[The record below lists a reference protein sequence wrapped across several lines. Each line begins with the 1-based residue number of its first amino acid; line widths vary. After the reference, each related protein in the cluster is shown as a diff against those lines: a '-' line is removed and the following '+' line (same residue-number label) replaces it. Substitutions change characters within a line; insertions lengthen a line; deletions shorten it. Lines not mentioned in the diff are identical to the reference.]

1 MNNKLLLKKTQIVML
16 ITLITMIGEIFFGYK
31 THSMSLLA
39 DGFHM
44 GTHEVAF
51 IITAIV
57 CYLSIKYQNNEKNL
71 EALGGYTSAILLGLT
86 AIAIITESVDRFFNP
101 LSISFIDAIIVAII
115 GLTVNVI
122 CIMFMGENHEHNHA
136 CENSHHEHKKSEN
149 LNFKAMYMHILADA
163 FTSLLAISALL
174 LGKYFGLTMLDPF
187 IGLLG
192 GIVIAKWAIDL
203 LKSSGKILLNID
215 K

>member
-1 MNNKLLLKKTQIVML
+1 MYSIKAKGLHFRHKLSETELYPVVTSEVGKLLSLFGVSFFLIYEMKMNNKLLLKKTQIVML

-86 AIAIITESVDRFFNP
+86 AIAIISESIDRFFNS
-101 LSISFIDAIIVAII
+101 LSLFVFSP
-115 GLTVNVI
+115 
-122 CIMFMGENHEHNHA
+122 
-136 CENSHHEHKKSEN
+136 
-149 LNFKAMYMHILADA
+149 IL
-163 FTSLLAISALL
+163 
-174 LGKYFGLTMLDPF
+174 P
-187 IGLLG
+187 
-192 GIVIAKWAIDL
+192 
-203 LKSSGKILLNID
+203 
-215 K
+215 